1 MLFLFHIY
9 VPLPP
14 GDSLIRSQK
23 NIIIITI
30 IIIII
35 IIISSKLLKNVQRV
49 IGLQLPH
56 ISTFHVWRTSHQSE
70 IFYCGFKC

>member
-23 NIIIITI
+23 YIIIIT
-30 IIIII
+30 III
-35 IIISSKLLKNVQRV
+35 IIISSKLLKNVKRV

-56 ISTFHVWRTSHQSE
+56 ISTTHVWRTSHQSE
-70 IFYCGFKC
+70 IFYCGFKY